1 MIEPTKETDMD
12 KDKQRIVYSIFI
24 AIMLALT
31 YLEFQGD
38 INIPYFWPVVPILVL
53 SGTVLYLK
61 GQDFEFSRGQVS
73 LLAGILLLIVGVQ
86 LVYHYVLDESM
97 AQQPIMKIAFGL
109 VLLILEIWSFAAD
122 KH

>member
-38 INIPYFWPVVPILVL
+38 INTPYFWPVVPILVL
-53 SGTVLYLK
+53 LGTVLYLK
-61 GQDFEFSRGQVS
+61 GQDFEFSRGQVI

>member
-31 YLEFQGD
+31 YLEFQEK

-53 SGTVLYLK
+53 LGTVLYLK
-61 GQDFEFSRGQVS
+61 GQDFEFSRGQVI